1 MNNRMYDVVKNNY
14 GFIAALDQSGGS
26 TAKTLKLYGIDE
38 DRYHSEEEMFDLV
51 HEMRSR
57 IIDSNSFTSEHL
69 IGVILFKKTMDSKIE
84 DLYTADYLWERKKI
98 PSFLKIDNGLL
109 EEENGV
115 CLMKDIPELDSLLAE
130 ANNKH
135 IFGTKMRSVIKSA
148 NREGISAVVRQ
159 QFEVAKRIFSFGLV
173 PIIEP
178 EVDINAPDKLEC
190 ELILKEEISKEL
202 LKMDPNMKIMFKFT
216 LPEVDNFY
224 LEYVKH
230 PNVVRVV
237 ALSGG
242 YSREVA
248 NQKLK
253 KNLGVV
259 ASFSRALLSDLNVN
273 QSEEE
278 FDKALIDSIL
288 SIYEASL

>member
-38 DRYHSEEEMFDLV
+38 DRYNSEEEMFDLV

-57 IIDSNSFTSEHL
+57 IISSASFISEHL
-69 IGVILFKKTMDSKIE
+69 IGVILFKKTMDDQIE
-84 DLYTADYLWERKKI
+84 GIDTADYLWEKKRI

-115 CLMKDIPELDSLLAE
+115 QLMKEIPELDSLLGE

-135 IFGTKMRSVIKSA
+135 IFGTKMRSVIKRA
-148 NREGISAVVRQ
+148 NKVGISAVVKQ
-159 QFEVAKRIFSFGLV
+159 QFELAKRIASFGLV

-178 EVDINAPDKLEC
+178 EVDINAPDKLQC
-190 ELILKEEISKEL
+190 EMILKEEISKEL
-202 LKMDPNMKIMFKFT
+202 LTMEPNMKIMFKFT

-273 QSEEE
+273 QSKEE
-278 FDKALIDSIL
+278 FDKALKDSIL
-288 SIYEASL
+288 SIYEASI